1 MTFFRRSEEM
11 RVGTQTKVTVLRN
24 GKEMTFAVTVSE
36 RPDQERLLARGN
48 TSEYLGMAVQEI
60 TPEIARHFG
69 LRSVE
74 GVIVTSVK
82 KDGPAG
88 KAGIEEQDI
97 ILQVNR
103 TRIENLK
110 EYTQVMAN
118 SAERESVLLSS
129 SGGKTP
135 STTW

>member
-1 MTFFRRSEEM
+1 
-11 RVGTQTKVTVLRN
+11 VTP
-24 GKEMTFAVTVSE
+24 KEQKPRGRPRGPVSE
-36 RPDQERLLARGN
+36 KQVQDAIALLKRSDLPA
-48 TSEYLGMAVQEI
+48 A
-60 TPEIARHFG
+60 EIARHFG

-74 GVIVTSVK
+74 GVIVTAVK

-110 EYTQVMAN
+110 EYNQVMAK
-118 SAERESVLLSS
+118 SAERESVLLLIKR
-129 SGGKTP
+129 GNAQYYVAIRK
-135 STTW
+135 